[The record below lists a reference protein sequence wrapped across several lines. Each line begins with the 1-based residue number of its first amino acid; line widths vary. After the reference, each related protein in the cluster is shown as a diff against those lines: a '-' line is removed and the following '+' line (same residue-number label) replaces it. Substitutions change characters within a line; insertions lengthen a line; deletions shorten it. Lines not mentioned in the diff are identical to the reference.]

1 MTMLCALYP
10 ADTQQILSSLAY
22 VAIPRGG
29 KTPIYKRLGCLSEIL
44 KKNPYEAPGSCFF
57 SGVALIS
64 LQIWRAINSKAAH

>member
-29 KTPIYKRLGCLSEIL
+29 KTPIYKRLGARR
-44 KKNPYEAPGSCFF
+44 KF
-57 SGVALIS
+57 
-64 LQIWRAINSKAAH
+64 